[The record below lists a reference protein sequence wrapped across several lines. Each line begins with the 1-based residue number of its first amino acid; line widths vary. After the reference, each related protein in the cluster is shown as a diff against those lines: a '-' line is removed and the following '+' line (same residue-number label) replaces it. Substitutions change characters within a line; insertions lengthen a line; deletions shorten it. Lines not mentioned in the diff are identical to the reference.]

1 MRRPKAPGTVLQA
14 LEPATRKLEE
24 LEGRAL
30 RGEALPLVELAASLS
45 ECLQQVARAAM
56 ERVLDQAA
64 RAQPCSVQCACGRE
78 AESKG
83 FEDTSFV
90 GRFGRV
96 AVSRR
101 RFTCECGSSS
111 FLLDGAWGLPAGD
124 YTDDVREATDRLAC
138 RLGFQEAVAELHHLW
153 GVAPD
158 ASTAKRWIGQDGA
171 RAAAAEKADAAAHWA
186 RYEAEAHAIARG
198 QQRQVERTD
207 GFGVV
212 EVDGVQALTWK
223 PGQEP
228 RRRAGSDKTPPTSE
242 SSELSAASETA
253 ERASRHQAPSTL
265 SQVPGSPMG
274 PTGRSPRV
282 HGREVC
288 VGLVYLG
295 EQACEQSPGRGVL
308 LEKRY
313 VATLDD
319 REGFW
324 LKLHAAAATQGVLSR
339 KEVVRISDGGKYFID
354 QTAELFSDQPLVGI
368 LDCQH
373 AKQHVWEAGHE
384 LAADKKHVHQW
395 VEPRAK
401 AIMDGKV
408 AEVIAGLA
416 DERERRRG
424 KSRTAVDELRGYLDR
439 HKHLMDYP
447 RYHAAGYPL
456 ASAAVES
463 ANKRLV
469 GRRCKQGGMIWS
481 EPGLEAMVA
490 MRVAFMNPGAWQ
502 SLWPHTEA
510 RPL

>member
-1 MRRPKAPGTVLQA
+1 M
-14 LEPATRKLEE
+14 E
-24 LEGRAL
+24 L
-30 RGEALPLVELAASLS
+30 
-45 ECLQQVARAAM
+45 
-56 ERVLDQAA
+56 VLDQAA
-64 RAQPCSVQCACGRE
+64 RAQPCSAPCPCGQE
-78 AESKG
+78 AQSKG

-101 RFTCECGSSS
+101 RLTCECGSSS
-111 FLLDGAWGLPAGD
+111 FLLDRAWGLPTGH
-124 YTDDVREATDRLAC
+124 YTDDVREATDRLSC

-158 ASTAKRWIGQDGA
+158 ASTAKRWIGQDGG
-171 RAAAAEKADAAAHWA
+171 RAEAGAEADAAAHWA
-186 RYEAEAHAIARG
+186 RYEAEAYAIARG
-198 QQRQVERTD
+198 ERRQAQRTD

-228 RRRAGSDKTPPTSE
+228 RRHSGVDKTPATVTSGSAE
-242 SSELSAASETA
+242 ISAASEMG

-265 SQVPGSPMG
+265 SQIRGSPMG

-295 EQACEQSPGRGVL
+295 EHACQQSPRRGVL

-384 LAADKKHVHQW
+384 LAADKKEVQEW
-395 VEPRAK
+395 VVPRAQ

-424 KSRTAVDELRGYLDR
+424 KPRAAVDELRGYLDR

-447 RYHAAGYPL
+447 RYQAAGYPL

-490 MRVAFMNPGAWQ
+490 MRIAFMNPGAWR
-502 SLWPHTEA
+502 SLWPHAEA
-510 RPL
+510 SPLVKPGIMQRTLGRAAAVVTPSGGP

>member
-1 MRRPKAPGTVLQA
+1 MRRPKAAGTVLQA
-14 LEPATRKLEE
+14 LEPATRTLEE

-45 ECLQQVARAAM
+45 QCLQEVARVAM
-56 ERVLDQAA
+56 ELVLDQAA
-64 RAQPCSVQCACGRE
+64 RAQACSAPCECGRE
-78 AESKG
+78 ANSKG

-111 FLLDGAWGLPAGD
+111 FFLDEAWSLPAGD
-124 YTDDVREATDRLAC
+124 YTDDVREATDRLSC
-138 RLGFQEAVAELHHLW
+138 RLGFREAVAELDYLW
-153 GVAPD
+153 GVAPE
-158 ASTAKRWIGQDGA
+158 ASTAKRWIGQDGTRA
-171 RAAAAEKADAAAHWA
+171 ERAAERDAAAHWA
-186 RYEAEAHAIARG
+186 RYEAQVHAIARG
-198 QQRQVERTD
+198 ERRQPERTD

-228 RRRAGSDKTPPTSE
+228 RRRTGGEKTSATSGSAE
-242 SSELSAASETA
+242 ISAASEMG
-253 ERASRHQAPSTL
+253 ERANRHQAPSTL
-265 SQVPGSPMG
+265 SQIRGSPMG
-274 PTGRSPRV
+274 PSGRSPRV

-295 EQACEQSPGRGVL
+295 EQACEESPGRGVL

-324 LKLHAAAATQGVLSR
+324 PKLHAAAATQGILSR

-384 LAADKKHVHQW
+384 LAADKKQVQEW
-395 VEPRAK
+395 VVPRTK

-408 AEVIAGLA
+408 AEVIAGLD

-424 KSRTAVDELRGYLDR
+424 KPRAAVDDLRGYLDR

-463 ANKRLV
+463 ANKRLI

-490 MRVAFMNPGAWQ
+490 MRVAFMNPRAWQ
-502 SLWPHTEA
+502 SLWPHVA
-510 RPL
+510 VHPS

>member
-1 MRRPKAPGTVLQA
+1 MRRPRPAGTVLQA
-14 LEPATRKLEE
+14 LEPATRKLQE
-24 LEGRAL
+24 LEGKAL
-30 RGEALPLVELAASLS
+30 RGEALPLVELAASLKQ
-45 ECLQQVARAAM
+45 CLGEVARDAM
-56 ERVLDQAA
+56 ERLLDQAA
-64 RAQPCSVQCACGRE
+64 RAQPCTTACACGRQ
-78 AESKG
+78 AQSKG
-83 FEDTSFV
+83 FEDTFFV

-96 AVSRR
+96 TVSRR

-111 FLLDGAWGLPAGD
+111 FLLDQACGLPDGD
-124 YTDDVREATDRLAC
+124 YSDDVREATDRLSC

-171 RAAAAEKADAAAHWA
+171 RAEAAAKTDADAHWA
-186 RYEAEAHAIARG
+186 RYEAEVHAVARG
-198 QQRQVERTD
+198 EQRQVERTD

-228 RRRAGSDKTPPTSE
+228 RRRIGGDPTPAIHGTAKT
-242 SSELSAASETA
+242 SAASETGQ
-253 ERASRHQAPSTL
+253 RATRHQAPSTL
-265 SQVPGSPMG
+265 SQIPGSPMG

-295 EQACEQSPGRGVL
+295 DQACEQSPGRGVL
-308 LEKRY
+308 LDKRY
-313 VATLDD
+313 VATLND

-324 LKLHAAAATQGVLSR
+324 PKLHAAAATQGVLSR
-339 KEVVRISDGGKYFID
+339 KKVVRVSDGGKYFID

-373 AKQHVWEAGHE
+373 AKQHIWETGHE
-384 LAADKKHVHQW
+384 LATGKKEVQAW
-395 VEPRAK
+395 VVPRTE

-408 AEVIAGLA
+408 DEVIAGLDA
-416 DERERRRG
+416 ERERRRG
-424 KSRTAVDELRGYLDR
+424 KPRTALDELRGYFDR
-439 HKHLMDYP
+439 HKQLMDYP

-490 MRVAFMNPGAWQ
+490 MRVAFMNPGAWR
-502 SLWPHTEA
+502 SLWPDAA
-510 RPL
+510 RDR

>member
-1 MRRPKAPGTVLQA
+1 MRRPNPPGTVLQA
-14 LEPATRKLEE
+14 LDPARRKLEE

-30 RGEALPLVELAASLS
+30 RGEALPLVEMAASLS
-45 ECLQQVARAAM
+45 QCLQEVARVAM

-64 RAQPCSVQCACGRE
+64 RAQPCSVSCACGRE
-78 AESKG
+78 TESKG
-83 FEDTSFV
+83 FEETSFV

-111 FLLDGAWGLPAGD
+111 FLLDRAWGLPAGD
-124 YTDDVREATDRLAC
+124 YTDDVREATDRLSC
-138 RLGFQEAVAELHHLW
+138 RLGFQEAVAELDHLW
-153 GVAPD
+153 GIAPD

-171 RAAAAEKADAAAHWA
+171 RAEAAAEADAAAHWA
-186 RYEAEAHAIARG
+186 RYEAEAYAIARG
-198 QQRQVERTD
+198 ERRQAERTE

-228 RRRAGSDKTPPTSE
+228 RRHAGGDKTPATSGN
-242 SSELSAASETA
+242 SEISAASELGD
-253 ERASRHQAPSTL
+253 RASRHQAPSTL
-265 SQVPGSPMG
+265 SQIRGSPMG

-295 EQACEQSPGRGVL
+295 EQDCQQSPGRGVL
-308 LEKRY
+308 LGKRY
-313 VATLDD
+313 IATLDD

-339 KEVVRISDGGKYFID
+339 KKVVRISDGGKYFID

-384 LAADKKHVHQW
+384 LAADKKEVQEW
-395 VEPRAK
+395 VMPRAK

-408 AEVIAGLA
+408 AEVIAGLT

-424 KSRTAVDELRGYLDR
+424 KPRVAVDELRGYLDR

-447 RYHAAGYPL
+447 AYHAAGYPL

-490 MRVAFMNPGAWQ
+490 MRVAFMNPGAWR
-502 SLWPHTEA
+502 SLWPHVEA
-510 RPL
+510 HPS